1 MKLGIIFSG
10 MLLMLG
16 LAVTAGAVVFLV
28 TAGEE
33 VWAMP
38 EAGVGMNSMYI
49 QTAAR
54 DCN

>member
-1 MKLGIIFSG
+1 MKLGMIFSG
-10 MLLMLG
+10 MLLLLG
-16 LAVTAGAVVFLV
+16 LTLTAGAVVFLV

-38 EAGVGMNSMYI
+38 EAGAGVHSMYI
-49 QTAAR
+49 QAAAR